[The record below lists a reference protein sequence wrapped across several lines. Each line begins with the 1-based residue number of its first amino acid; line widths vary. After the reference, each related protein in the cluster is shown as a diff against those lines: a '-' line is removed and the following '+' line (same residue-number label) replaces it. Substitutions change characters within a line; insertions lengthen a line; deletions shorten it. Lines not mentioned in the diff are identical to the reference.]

1 MKTETRTIES
11 FDKIN
16 FKDFGTLILTQG
28 EQESLTIEADED
40 LIDELISEVR
50 NGTLHLGVDEDW
62 VSRFG
67 KLVSSVFSSSNQKVT
82 YYLTF
87 VSLEKINA
95 SGKCNLK
102 CESLK
107 CDSLKVNVS
116 GYGNLKIDQLETR
129 KLKVNIS
136 GRGDF
141 KAAGTVEQQEI
152 NISGSGDY
160 QTPELSSQSTRIAIS
175 GQGDAT
181 VRVEEDLAITISG
194 VGHVNYYGQP
204 KIRQVIS
211 GLGKSKRLGDG

>member
-1 MKTETRTIES
+1 MKTETRSIES

-40 LIDELISEVR
+40 LIDDLISEVR
-50 NGTLHLGVDEDW
+50 NGTLHLGLEDDW
-62 VSRFG
+62 VSRVG
-67 KLVSSVFSSSNQKVT
+67 KLVSSVFSSAIGNVT

-87 VSLEKINA
+87 VSLEKISA

-107 CDSLKVNVS
+107 ADSLKVNVS
-116 GYGNLKIDQLETR
+116 GYGNLNIGQLETDT
-129 KLKVNIS
+129 LKVNIS

-141 KAAGTVEQQEI
+141 RAAGTVERQEI
-152 NISGSGDY
+152 NISGSGDFE
-160 QTPELSSQSTRIAIS
+160 TSELSSQSTRIAIS

-181 VRVEEDLAITISG
+181 VRAAEKLDITISG

-204 KIRQVIS
+204 KIRQTIS

>member
-1 MKTETRTIES
+1 MKTETRLIES

-40 LIDELISEVR
+40 LIDELVSEVR
-50 NGTLHLGVDEDW
+50 NGALHLGVEEDW
-62 VSRFG
+62 LSRVG
-67 KLVSSVFSSSNQKVT
+67 KLVSSVFTAENKKVT
-82 YYLTF
+82 YHLTF
-87 VSLEKINA
+87 VSLEKISA
-95 SGKCNLK
+95 SGKCILK

-107 CDSLKVNVS
+107 SDSLKVNVA
-116 GYGNLKIDQLETR
+116 GYGNLTIDQLETP

-160 QTPELSSQSTRIAIS
+160 QTPELSSQSTKIAIS

-181 VRVEEDLAITISG
+181 VRVAKTLDITISG
-194 VGHVNYYGQP
+194 VGHVNYYGRP